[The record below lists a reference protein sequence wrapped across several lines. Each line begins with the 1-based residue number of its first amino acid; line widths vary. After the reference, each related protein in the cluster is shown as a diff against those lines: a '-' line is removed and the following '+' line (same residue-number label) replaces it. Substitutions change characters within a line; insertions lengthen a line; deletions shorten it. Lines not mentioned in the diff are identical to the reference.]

1 MSVDITRSK
10 QKPNQKTAP
19 ELTVSL
25 TVNDLKGKTVA
36 FAASGGLDSCTV
48 TRWLTEAGVTVVC
61 FTADM
66 AQPDE
71 VDMAGVEQRM
81 RACGATD
88 FVTLDLKDAIAEAG
102 LEVIQS
108 QACYEG
114 RYWNTT
120 GIGRHVIVA
129 GMVKAMRE
137 RKIKILSH
145 GATGRGN
152 DQVRFQLNTNMLA
165 PDFQIYAP
173 WRDENFL
180 KRFGGRS
187 EMIDY
192 CTERK
197 LPIKASKDAPYS
209 TDANLLGLTH
219 EAGKLESLETG
230 PWFITP
236 GMGVLPKDA
245 PDEPEKVTIRFEQGR
260 PVAINGKHVTAFGAI
275 TLANEIGGGHGV
287 GIASHLVE
295 NRFVGVK
302 SRGVYEAPGMEV
314 LGTAYAYLLQLVLDR
329 RARELFDQLSLFLSK
344 QIYQGY
350 GFDLAAHMAREALA
364 PTVKLMTG
372 TIALNLY
379 KGHAYFAAATDVPH
393 QMYSESNA
401 SMEAIGEFNHADSEG
416 FLSVLQVSAR
426 ALAANGQVVAPEW
439 AK

>member
-1 MSVDITRSK
+1 M
-10 QKPNQKTAP
+10 
-19 ELTVSL
+19 

-48 TRWLTEAGVTVVC
+48 TKWLTEAGVTVVC

-71 VDMAGVEQRM
+71 VNFDEVETRM

-88 FVTLDLKDAIAEAG
+88 YIAIDLKDAIAEAG
-102 LEVIQS
+102 FEVIQS
-108 QACYEG
+108 QGCYEG

-129 GMVKAMRE
+129 GMVKAMRKK
-137 RKIKILSH
+137 KISVLSH

-152 DQVRFQLNTNMLA
+152 DQVRFQLCTNMLA
-165 PDFQIYAP
+165 PDFEVYAP
-173 WRDENFL
+173 WRDETFL

-192 CTERK
+192 CNERK

-245 PDEPEKVTIRFEQGR
+245 PDKPEQVTVRFEEGR
-260 PVAINGKHVTAFGAI
+260 AALLNGKKVNAFEAI
-275 TLANEIGGGHGV
+275 TQANEIGGRNGV
-287 GIASHLVE
+287 GIATHLVE

-302 SRGVYEAPGMEV
+302 SRGVYEAPGMEL
-314 LGTAYAYLLQLVLDR
+314 LGSAYAYLLQLILDR
-329 RARELFDQLSLFLSK
+329 RGRELFDQLSLFLSK
-344 QIYQGY
+344 QVYQGY
-350 GFDLAAHMAREALA
+350 GFDLASHMAREALA
-364 PTVKLMTG
+364 PVVKLATG
-372 TIALNLY
+372 TIELNLY
-379 KGHAYFAAATDVPH
+379 KGHAYFAAAKDVPH
-393 QMYSESNA
+393 QLYSESNA

-416 FLSVLQVSAR
+416 FLRVLQVSAR
-426 ALAANGQVVAPEW
+426 SLAANKQAAPPKW

>member
-1 MSVDITRSK
+1 
-10 QKPNQKTAP
+10 
-19 ELTVSL
+19 VSI

-48 TRWLTEAGVTVVC
+48 TKWLTEHGVKVVC
-61 FTADM
+61 FTADL

-71 VDMAGVEQRM
+71 TNFAEIEKRM
-81 RACGATD
+81 RACGAVD
-88 FVTLDLKDAIAEAG
+88 YVPLKLHSAIAESG
-102 LEVIQS
+102 LEIIQA

-120 GIGRHVIVA
+120 GIGRHVIVG
-129 GMVKAMRE
+129 GMVKAMRKK
-137 RKIKILSH
+137 KISIISH

-165 PDFQIYAP
+165 PDFQVYAP
-173 WRDENFL
+173 WRDQAFL
-180 KRFGGRS
+180 DSFGGRS

-192 CTERK
+192 CLERK
-197 LPIKASKDAPYS
+197 LPIKVSKDAPYS

-236 GMGVLPKDA
+236 GMGVLPADA
-245 PDEPEKVTIRFEQGR
+245 PDKPEKITIRFVEGR
-260 PVAINGKHVTAFGAI
+260 PVSINSKRTTPFSAISQ
-275 TLANEIGGGHGV
+275 ANTIGGRNGV
-287 GIASHLVE
+287 GIATHLVE

-302 SRGVYEAPGMEV
+302 SRGVYEAPGMEI
-314 LGTAYAYLLQLVLDR
+314 LGTAYNYLLQQILDR
-329 RARELFDQLSLFLSK
+329 RSRELFDQLSLTLSK

-350 GFDLAAHMAREALA
+350 GFDLASHMIRQALA
-364 PTVKLMTG
+364 PTAKLATG
-372 TIALNLY
+372 TITLNLY
-379 KGHAYFAAATDVPH
+379 KGHAYFASATDVPH
-393 QMYSESNA
+393 SLYSESNA

-426 ALAANGQVVAPEW
+426 SLAANKQVVAPEW
-439 AK
+439 AQ

>member
-1 MSVDITRSK
+1 V
-10 QKPNQKTAP
+10 TA
-19 ELTVSL
+19 
-25 TVNDLKGKTVA
+25 NDLKGKTIA

-48 TRWLTEAGVTVVC
+48 TRWLTELGVTVVC

-71 VDMAGVEQRM
+71 PDFSDVEKRM
-81 RACGATD
+81 RACGAAD
-88 FVTLDLKDAIAEAG
+88 FIALDLKDSIAEAG
-102 LEVIQS
+102 LEIIQS
-108 QACYEG
+108 QSCYEG

-129 GMVKAMRE
+129 GMVRAM
-137 RKIKILSH
+137 KKKGIAILSH
-145 GATGRGN
+145 GSTGRGN
-152 DQVRFQLNTNMLA
+152 DQVRFQLCTNMLA
-165 PDFQIYAP
+165 PEFQIYAP
-173 WRDENFL
+173 WRDELFL

-192 CTERK
+192 CNERK

-245 PDEPEKVTIRFEQGR
+245 PDKPEQVVVRFEQGR
-260 PVAINGKHVTAFGAI
+260 PVALNGKKVKAFEAI
-275 TLANEIGGGHGV
+275 SQANVIGGRNGV

-302 SRGVYEAPGMEV
+302 SRGVYEAPGMEL
-314 LGTAYAYLLQLVLDR
+314 LGSAYMYLLQLVLDR
-329 RARELFDQLSLFLSK
+329 RARELFDQLSMFLSK

-350 GFDLAAHMAREALA
+350 GFDLASHMAREALA
-364 PTVKLMTG
+364 PTVKLATG
-372 TIALNLY
+372 TITLNLY
-379 KGHAYFAAATDVPH
+379 KGQAYFASATDVPH
-393 QMYSESNA
+393 QMFSESNA

-426 ALAANGQVVAPEW
+426 ALAANGHVAPPAW